1 MDDYSLKEMIRLL
14 NTQQRLILD
23 RINVW
28 AKYKLKHQNSIVTKK
43 NELFCLFI
51 NGGEGFGK
59 YHLV

>member
-1 MDDYSLKEMIRLL
+1 MIRSL

-43 NELFCLFI
+43 IELFCLFI